1 MARAYLDQVEDT
13 AGRLGAYVRTTPALA
28 LAEAAAVDA
37 ARARGEPLGPLAGV
51 PYGLKDSLVTAG
63 VVTAAG
69 SRILAG
75 WVPPYDGA
83 QVRRMRAAGA
93 VLLGKLALDEFG
105 MGAHGDLCVDVP
117 EDRRGVVGGAHR
129 GGDMWHVPRDMSQD
143 ASSARSE
150 EPGARRPGQGA
161 AAGVWPSGHVAEGSS
176 NGAAGR
182 GLDPRGHWPS
192 GHAPGDSSRG
202 AAGRGLD
209 PRSHWPSG
217 HAPGDSA
224 NGAAGPGRD
233 PRSPWPSGHVH
244 GDPARGAAGR
254 GWTGPR
260 NPWSSG
266 HVPGG
271 SSSGAAAAV
280 AGRAAA
286 VAVGS
291 DTGGSIRVPAARCG
305 LVGLRPTWGRV
316 SRAGLVAFASSLDTV
331 GPLART
337 VDDAARVLACLAGHD
352 PEDSTSLRAPVPDY
366 ATMAARGR
374 SDGLRGVTI
383 GVDRAGLTGVE
394 PAVAEA
400 FAAALATLAG
410 AGAAIVEVALP
421 DPAQALTA
429 YAALSAVEAV
439 SNLARYDGVRFGL
452 CVPKDSFAAT
462 AAATRGAGF
471 GLEVKRRLVLGA
483 WLQAHPDL
491 QARAR
496 AARATATAGLA
507 AALGG
512 CDALASP
519 TCAEAGVPI
528 FLEDVPEDRQ
538 VAARTA
544 ADLAVDRF
552 TVAASL
558 AGLPALSLPC
568 GLTAGA
574 PALPIGLHL
583 VGRRLAEGQLLAIAA
598 AFEAATPW
606 RALARGPGGC
616 VMRCERSAAMRR
628 GRSQM
633 FAGPEVA

>member
-1 MARAYLDQVEDT
+1 MTADRAQIVALSAGELADAVRTGTIAAVEAARAYLAQVEDT
-13 AGRLGAYVRTTPALA
+13 AARLGAYVRTTPALA

-63 VVTAAG
+63 VATAAG
-69 SRILAG
+69 SRMLAG

-83 QVRRMRAAGA
+83 HVRRMRAAGA

-105 MGAHGDLCVDVP
+105 MGAHGDLCADVP
-117 EDRRGVVGGAHR
+117 EDRFLDGAGGERASEHARMDMSGRTFAPVRARSGAEGGADAAARAAAR
-129 GGDMWHVPRDMSQD
+129 GG
-143 ASSARSE
+143 
-150 EPGARRPGQGA
+150 G
-161 AAGVWPSGHVAEGSS
+161 WPSGHPREGSGRGEGPRGAWS
-176 NGAAGR
+176 SGHVPSDSPSGAAGR
-182 GLDPRGHWPS
+182 RWSGPS
-192 GHAPGDSSRG
+192 
-202 AAGRGLD
+202 
-209 PRSHWPSG
+209 
-217 HAPGDSA
+217 
-224 NGAAGPGRD
+224 
-233 PRSPWPSGHVH
+233 
-244 GDPARGAAGR
+244 
-254 GWTGPR
+254 

-305 LVGLRPTWGRV
+305 LVGVRPTWGRV

-337 VDDAARVLACLAGHD
+337 VDDAARVLTCLAGQD
-352 PEDSTSLRAPVPDY
+352 DADSTSLRAPVPDY
-366 ATMAARGR
+366 AAMAARGR
-374 SDGLRGVTI
+374 GDGLRGVTI
-383 GVDRAGLTGVE
+383 GVDPAGLAGVE

-400 FAAALATLAG
+400 FAAALATLVG
-410 AGAAIVEVALP
+410 VGAAIVEVALP
-421 DPAQALTA
+421 DPGQALAA

-439 SNLARYDGVRFGL
+439 SNLARYDGVRYGL

-471 GLEVKRRLVLGA
+471 GREVKRRLVLGA
-483 WLQAHPDL
+483 WLQAEPEL
-491 QARAR
+491 LARAR
-496 AARATATAGLA
+496 AARATATAGLQ
-507 AALGG
+507 AALAG

-519 TCAEAGVPI
+519 TCAEAGVRVREAV
-528 FLEDVPEDRQ
+528 LEDSLRAGRALV
-538 VAARTA
+538 
-544 ADLAVDRF
+544 DLDVDRF

-568 GLTAGA
+568 GLTAGP

-583 VGRRLAEGQLLAIAA
+583 VGRRLEEGRLLAIAA

-606 RALARGPGGC
+606 RARL
-616 VMRCERSAAMRR
+616 
-628 GRSQM
+628 
-633 FAGPEVA
+633 FAGPEGA

>member
-1 MARAYLDQVEDT
+1 MTADRAWIVALSAGELADAVRAGTIAAVEVARAYLDQVEDT

-28 LAEAAAVDA
+28 LAEAAAIDA
-37 ARARGEPLGPLAGV
+37 ARARGESLGPLAGV

-63 VVTAAG
+63 VATAAG

-105 MGAHGDLCVDVP
+105 MGAHGDLCADVP
-117 EDRRGVVGGAHR
+117 EDRRGGGVHSGHA
-129 GGDMWHVPRDMSQD
+129 PRDMSREAID
-143 ASSARSE
+143 RGERAGSS
-150 EPGARRPGQGA
+150 GAGSGTPRRA
-161 AAGVWPSGHVAEGSS
+161 AETSAAGWPSGHVGEAAG
-176 NGAAGR
+176 GAAGA
-182 GLDPRGHWPS
+182 WS
-192 GHAPGDSSRG
+192 
-202 AAGRGLD
+202 
-209 PRSHWPSG
+209 
-217 HAPGDSA
+217 
-224 NGAAGPGRD
+224 
-233 PRSPWPSGHVH
+233 SGHVSTSSS
-244 GDPARGAAGR
+244 REAAGTDGWSSGHVLADSSDR
-254 GWTGPR
+254 GWRGPC

-286 VAVGS
+286 VALGS

-305 LVGLRPTWGRV
+305 LVGVRPTWGRV

-366 ATMAARGR
+366 AAMAARGR

-383 GVDRAGLTGVE
+383 GVDRAGLAGVE

-483 WLQAHPDL
+483 WLQARPDVL
-491 QARAR
+491 ARAR
-496 AARATATAGLA
+496 AARATATAGLQ
-507 AALGG
+507 AALER
-512 CDALASP
+512 CDAVASP

-528 FLEDVPEDRQ
+528 FKTVLEDSQGAV
-538 VAARTA
+538 RTA

-583 VGRRLAEGQLLAIAA
+583 VGRRLEEGRLLAIAA

-606 RALARGPGGC
+606 RARLL
-616 VMRCERSAAMRR
+616 
-628 GRSQM
+628 
-633 FAGPEVA
+633 AGPEGA

>member
-1 MARAYLDQVEDT
+1 MTADRARIIALTAGELADAVRMGTIAAVEVARAYLAQVEASAD
-13 AGRLGAYVRTTPALA
+13 RLAAYVRPTPEVA

-51 PYGLKDSLVTAG
+51 PYGLKDSFVTAG
-63 VVTAAG
+63 IATAAG

-75 WVPPYDGA
+75 WVPPWDGA

-105 MGAHGDLCVDVP
+105 MGAHGDLCASGHVLQDMLGRGADKPAGGTRGEGREGVAERPAGHEGARGERREDVA
-117 EDRRGVVGGAHR
+117 GGAAR
-129 GGDMWHVPRDMSQD
+129 DGGPSGHVV
-143 ASSARSE
+143 E
-150 EPGARRPGQGA
+150 GARREDVAGGA
-161 AAGVWPSGHVAEGSS
+161 ARDGWPSGHVFKNMSGESS
-176 NGAAGR
+176 EAA
-182 GLDPRGHWPS
+182 
-192 GHAPGDSSRG
+192 SRG
-202 AAGRGLD
+202 GSVR
-209 PRSHWPSG
+209 
-217 HAPGDSA
+217 
-224 NGAAGPGRD
+224 
-233 PRSPWPSGHVH
+233 
-244 GDPARGAAGR
+244 
-254 GWTGPR
+254 PR

-271 SSSGAAAAV
+271 SSSGAGAAV

-305 LVGLRPTWGRV
+305 LVGVRPTWGRV

-352 PEDSTSLRAPVPDY
+352 PEDSTSLRAPVTDY
-366 ATMAARGR
+366 AALAARGR
-374 SDGLRGVTI
+374 TCGLQGVTI
-383 GVDRAGLTGVE
+383 GVDPSDLSGLE

-400 FAAALATLAG
+400 FAAALTTLAG
-410 AGAAIVEVALP
+410 AGATIVEVALP
-421 DPAQALTA
+421 DPSLALTA

-439 SNLARYDGVRFGL
+439 SNLARYDGVRYGL
-452 CVPKDSFAAT
+452 SVPKDSYTAT

-471 GLEVKRRLVLGA
+471 GLEVKRRLVLGT
-483 WLQAHPDL
+483 WLQTQPEL
-491 QARAR
+491 LARAR
-496 AARATATAGLA
+496 AARATTTAGLQ
-507 AALGG
+507 AALGR

-519 TCAEAGVPI
+519 TCAEAGVRVRGDV
-528 FLEDVPEDRQ
+528 LEDSHG
-538 VAARTA
+538 AARA
-544 ADLAVDRF
+544 LADLDVDRF

-558 AGLPALSLPC
+558 AGLPAVSLPC

-583 VGRRLAEGQLLAIAA
+583 VGRRLEEGRLLAIAA

-606 RALARGPGGC
+606 RARLL
-616 VMRCERSAAMRR
+616 
-628 GRSQM
+628 
-633 FAGPEVA
+633 AGPEGA

>member
-1 MARAYLDQVEDT
+1 MTADRARIVALTAGELADAVRAGTIAAVEVARAYLDQVEDT
-13 AGRLGAYVRTTPALA
+13 AARLGAYVRTTPALA

-69 SRILAG
+69 SRILAS

-105 MGAHGDLCVDVP
+105 MGAHGDLCADVP
-117 EDRRGVVGGAHR
+117 EDRRGDGGALR
-129 GGDMWHVPRDMSQD
+129 GGSTRHVPRDMSREAIARD
-143 ASSARSE
+143 ERSGASS
-150 EPGARRPGQGA
+150 GRPRPSGPAAAAASDGA
-161 AAGVWPSGHVAEGSS
+161 AGAWSMGHAGVAGSGAADAWPSGHVPAVASRE
-176 NGAAGR
+176 AAGR
-182 GLDPRGHWPS
+182 TGGGPS
-192 GHAPGDSSRG
+192 GQVPEDSSV
-202 AAGRGLD
+202 
-209 PRSHWPSG
+209 PRWR
-217 HAPGDSA
+217 
-224 NGAAGPGRD
+224 GPG
-233 PRSPWPSGHVH
+233 
-244 GDPARGAAGR
+244 
-254 GWTGPR
+254 

-305 LVGLRPTWGRV
+305 LVGVRPTWGRV

-366 ATMAARGR
+366 AAMAARGR

-383 GVDRAGLTGVE
+383 GVDRAGLADVE

-400 FAAALATLAG
+400 FVAALATLAG

-491 QARAR
+491 LARAR
-496 AARATATAGLA
+496 AARAAATAGLA

-528 FLEDVPEDRQ
+528 FLEEVPEDRQ
-538 VAARTA
+538 GAARAA

-583 VGRRLAEGQLLAIAA
+583 VGRRLAEGRLLAIAA

-606 RALARGPGGC
+606 RARLL
-616 VMRCERSAAMRR
+616 
-628 GRSQM
+628 
-633 FAGPEVA
+633 AGPEGA

>member
-1 MARAYLDQVEDT
+1 MTADRARIVALTAGELADAVRAGTIAAVEVARAYLDQVEAT
-13 AGRLGAYVRTTPALA
+13 AARLGAYVRTTRALA

-63 VVTAAG
+63 VATAAG

-105 MGAHGDLCVDVP
+105 MGAHGDLCADVP
-117 EDRRGVVGGAHR
+117 EDRRCEDGGAQR
-129 GGDMWHVPRDMSQD
+129 GAHPGHVRRDMSRE
-143 ASSARSE
+143 ASDRGE
-150 EPGARRPGQGA
+150 RPGPGAPGRA
-161 AAGVWPSGHVAEGSS
+161 AERSAGGWPSGSAGDATG
-176 NGAAGR
+176 GAAGA
-182 GLDPRGHWPS
+182 WSS
-192 GHAPGDSSRG
+192 GHVSTSSSRE
-202 AAGRGLD
+202 AAGRTDG
-209 PRSHWPSG
+209 WP
-217 HAPGDSA
+217 A
-224 NGAAGPGRD
+224 
-233 PRSPWPSGHVH
+233 GHVLADTS
-244 GDPARGAAGR
+244 GRRWRG
-254 GWTGPR
+254 PC
-260 NPWSSG
+260 NPWSSR

-305 LVGLRPTWGRV
+305 LVGVRPTWGRV

-366 ATMAARGR
+366 AAMAARGR

-383 GVDRAGLTGVE
+383 GVDRAGLAGVE

-410 AGAAIVEVALP
+410 AGAAIVEVTLP
-421 DPAQALTA
+421 DPGQALTA

-439 SNLARYDGVRFGL
+439 SNLARYDGVRYGL

-483 WLQAHPDL
+483 WLQAHPDVL
-491 QARAR
+491 ARAR
-496 AARATATAGLA
+496 AARAAATAGLQ
-507 AALGG
+507 AALER
-512 CDALASP
+512 CDAVASP

-528 FLEDVPEDRQ
+528 FEDVLEDSQGAGRIE
-538 VAARTA
+538 

-583 VGRRLAEGQLLAIAA
+583 VGGRLEEGRLLAIAA

-606 RALARGPGGC
+606 RARLL
-616 VMRCERSAAMRR
+616 
-628 GRSQM
+628 
-633 FAGPEVA
+633 AGPEGA

>member
-1 MARAYLDQVEDT
+1 MTADRARIVALSAGELADAVRAGTIAAVEVARAYLEQVEHT
-13 AGRLGAYVRTTPALA
+13 AARLGAYVRTTPALA

-63 VVTAAG
+63 VATAAG

-105 MGAHGDLCVDVP
+105 MGAHGDLCADVP
-117 EDRRGVVGGAHR
+117 EDRRGAGGGAQQGVHS
-129 GGDMWHVPRDMSQD
+129 GHALRDMSRETI
-143 ASSARSE
+143 ALGE
-150 EPGARRPGQGA
+150 RPGSSGA
-161 AAGVWPSGHVAEGSS
+161 GSGRVAEASAGGWLSGHVGEAAS
-176 NGAAGR
+176 AAGA
-182 GLDPRGHWPS
+182 WS
-192 GHAPGDSSRG
+192 
-202 AAGRGLD
+202 
-209 PRSHWPSG
+209 
-217 HAPGDSA
+217 
-224 NGAAGPGRD
+224 
-233 PRSPWPSGHVH
+233 SGHVPTNSSREAAKRTE
-244 GDPARGAAGR
+244 GWPAGHVSADSSDR
-254 GWTGPR
+254 GWRGPC

-286 VAVGS
+286 VALGS

-305 LVGLRPTWGRV
+305 LVGVRPTWGRV

-366 ATMAARGR
+366 AAMAARGR
-374 SDGLRGVTI
+374 SDGLHGVTI
-383 GVDRAGLTGVE
+383 GVERAGLVGVE

-410 AGAAIVEVALP
+410 AGAAIVEVTLP

-439 SNLARYDGVRFGL
+439 SNLARYDGVRYGL

-462 AAATRGAGF
+462 AAATRGPASGSRSSAGWCSAR
-471 GLEVKRRLVLGA
+471 GCRRIRTCWRGRGRPGRRRLRGSRRRLSVVMR
-483 WLQAHPDL
+483 WP
-491 QARAR
+491 AR
-496 AARATATAGLA
+496 
-507 AALGG
+507 
-512 CDALASP
+512 
-519 TCAEAGVPI
+519 
-528 FLEDVPEDRQ
+528 
-538 VAARTA
+538 
-544 ADLAVDRF
+544 
-552 TVAASL
+552 
-558 AGLPALSLPC
+558 PA
-568 GLTAGA
+568 
-574 PALPIGLHL
+574 
-583 VGRRLAEGQLLAIAA
+583 RRLACP
-598 AFEAATPW
+598 F
-606 RALARGPGGC
+606 
-616 VMRCERSAAMRR
+616 
-628 GRSQM
+628 
-633 FAGPEVA
+633 